1 MSKGLEVLTGDMD
14 FFTIYTLIDITNT
27 GNTNPKGNS
36 KTFLQAQNYNSI
48 IQALS
53 LRGLPVISSV
63 TTLEDASISKYD
75 FGSAITGKHSIWILK
90 FASEKP
96 DIWRKEDDHSFHLL
110 DDIDGVPIYSDLD
123 NTWRTDPKFI
133 VSGTTKNTYVIYNEN
148 I

>member
-14 FFTIYTLIDITNT
+14 FFTIYTVIDITNT

-36 KTFLQAQNYNSI
+36 KSFLQAQNYNSI

-63 TTLEDASISKYD
+63 NKLEDTDVSEYNFGDDIS
-75 FGSAITGKHSIWILK
+75 GKHNIWVLK

-96 DIWRKEDDHSFHLL
+96 DIWRKKDDPSFYLL
-110 DDIDGVPIYSDLD
+110 DDIDGVPIYADLD
-123 NTWRTDPKFI
+123 NTWETDPKFI
-133 VSGTTKNTYVIYNEN
+133 TTGTTKNTYVIYNEKL
-148 I
+148 